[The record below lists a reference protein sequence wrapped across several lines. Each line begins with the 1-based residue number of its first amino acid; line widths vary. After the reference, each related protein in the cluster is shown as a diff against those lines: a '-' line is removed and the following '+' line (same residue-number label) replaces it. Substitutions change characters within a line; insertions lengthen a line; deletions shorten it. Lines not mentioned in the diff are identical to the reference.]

1 MAQPDNSMRRT
12 SFKLVLFFVTLFASS
27 SIARGASPVTYKIRI
42 DPKDLSGYD
51 VEMQFIT
58 SSRNVRVAMAAHPEY
73 DDRYWRY
80 IENFTAESRG
90 RTIPVN
96 KPEDAVWQINGAAGE
111 LIIRYRLH
119 LPTQNQPV
127 RDAWKPFLT
136 ANGGMVGDL
145 HSLMYLVGGESR
157 RAKLTLEMPADW
169 KAASG
174 LEPTK
179 DRRTF
184 TGSTELMLDSPVL
197 IGTVREWKFSVA
209 GIPHTMA
216 IWSPPNAKPYDAG
229 PLLDGIKRLGQQ
241 AVKAFGRPPYPR
253 YTFLFQSGGQ
263 AALEHLTSVNLG
275 LSSDLNDLFDEL
287 AHEYIHVWNL
297 MDVRPRE
304 RVGLKYRFAEPT
316 GVLWWNEGATIMFA
330 DLLLRR
336 AALGDRRSRVQRLE
350 SIIARYL
357 TSPGYSTLSADLV
370 SRGDSYPLLLGDNRA
385 STHLQGEVLTTMLDL
400 RIRDATNGRL
410 DVTHVMKL
418 LAARFDSQH
427 GITNADIER
436 AIVEVCRCEM
446 KSFFRDYIY
455 GAKLVDF
462 DRYLGL
468 IAMRADVTRSPAL
481 NPNGKPAVDL
491 RIGPLS
497 PEGEVILRITN
508 PQSSW
513 GKTGL
518 HTGDR
523 LLSVDD
529 TRVSTWSDFRDW
541 LRKLKV
547 GDVGRLVVV
556 SNGVTKTVEVPI
568 KPYDV
573 PTVHLVDLPNV
584 TAKQLALRQAW
595 MNAN

>member
-1 MAQPDNSMRRT
+1 MSRT
-12 SFKLVLFFVTLFASS
+12 ILRLILLCATFFAASS
-27 SIARGASPVTYKIRI
+27 AALGLAPPVSYKIRV
-42 DPKDLSGYD
+42 DPNDSSGYD
-51 VEMQFIT
+51 VEMRFIT
-58 SSRNVRVAMAAHPEY
+58 NARTVRVAMAAHPEY

-90 RTIPVN
+90 RTLPIS
-96 KPEDAVWQINGAAGE
+96 KPEDAVWQINGAGGE
-111 LIIRYRLH
+111 LIIRYRLR
-119 LPTQNQPV
+119 LPPQNGSI

-136 ANGGMVGDL
+136 PSGGMVGDL
-145 HSLMYLVGGESR
+145 HSLMYLVGEESR
-157 RAKLTLEMPADW
+157 PAKLTLEMPADW

-179 DRRTF
+179 DLRTF

-197 IGTVREWKFSVA
+197 IGAVREWKFSVA
-209 GIPHTMA
+209 GVPHAVA
-216 IWSPPNAKPYDAG
+216 IWSSPEAKSYDAG
-229 PLLDGIKRLGQQ
+229 PLLDGIKRIAQQ
-241 AVKAFGRPPYPR
+241 AVTAFGKPPYPR
-253 YTFLFQSGGQ
+253 YTFLFQDGGQ

-275 LSSDLNDLFDEL
+275 LSSDLDDLFDEL

-304 RVGLKYRFAEPT
+304 RVGLKYHFAEPV

-330 DLLLRR
+330 DLIIRR
-336 AALGDRRSRVQRLE
+336 AGLGGERRSRVQHLE

-357 TSPGYSTLSADLV
+357 TAPGYSTLSAELV
-370 SRGDSYPLLLGDNRA
+370 SRGDSHPLLLGDNGA
-385 STHLQGEVLTTMLDL
+385 STHLQGQVLSTMLDL
-400 RIRDATNGRL
+400 RIRDATGGRRNVT
-410 DVTHVMKL
+410 DVMRL

-436 AIVEVCRCEM
+436 ALVEVCGCDM
-446 KSFFRDYIY
+446 KSFFRDHIY
-455 GAKLVDF
+455 GAKQVDF

-468 IAMRADVTRSPAL
+468 IGMRADVTRSPAL
-481 NPNGKPAVDL
+481 NPDGQPAVDL

-497 PEGEVILRITN
+497 VEGEVILRITN
-508 PQSSW
+508 PQSAW
-513 GKTGL
+513 GKAGL

-523 LLSVDD
+523 LLSVDG
-529 TRVSTWSDFRDW
+529 TRVTSWSDFRGW

-556 SNGVTKTVEVPI
+556 SNGITKTVEVPI
-568 KPYDV
+568 KPYDI
-573 PTVHLVDLPNV
+573 PTVHVVELPNA

-595 MNAN
+595 LNAN

>member
-1 MAQPDNSMRRT
+1 MRRT
-12 SFKLVLFFVTLFASS
+12 VLKLGFLFLILFGASS
-27 SIARGASPVTYKIRI
+27 VVFGVASPVSYKITV
-42 DPKDLSGYD
+42 DPNDASGFD
-51 VEMQFIT
+51 VAMRFIT
-58 SSRNVRVAMAAHPEY
+58 TTRTVRVAMAAHPEY

-90 RTIPVN
+90 RSIPIT
-96 KPEDAVWQINGAAGE
+96 KPEDAVWQINGVGGE
-111 LIIRYRLH
+111 LIIRYRLR
-119 LPTQNQPV
+119 LPPQNGPV

-145 HSLMYLVGGESR
+145 HSLMYLVGEESR

-174 LEPTK
+174 LEPTR
-179 DRRTF
+179 DPRTF

-197 IGTVREWKFSVA
+197 IGAVREWKFNVA
-209 GIPHTMA
+209 GVPHTMA
-216 IWSPPNAKPYDAG
+216 IWAPPDAKPYDAG
-229 PLLDGIKRLGQQ
+229 PLLDGIKRLAEQ
-241 AVKAFGRPPYPR
+241 AVNAFGKPPYPR

-275 LSSDLNDLFDEL
+275 LYSDLNDIFQEA

-304 RVGLKYRFAEPT
+304 RVGLRYRFAEPT

-330 DLLLRR
+330 DLLIRR
-336 AALGDRRSRVQRLE
+336 AALGSDRPSRVQRLE

-357 TSPGYSTLSADLV
+357 NAPGYSTLSAELV
-370 SRGDSYPLLLGDNRA
+370 SRGDSHPLLLGDNGA

-400 RIRDATNGRL
+400 KVRDATNGRRN
-410 DVTHVMKL
+410 VTHVMRL
-418 LAARFDSQH
+418 LSARFDSQH

-436 AIVEVCRCEM
+436 AVVDVCRCNT
-446 KSFFRDYIY
+446 KDFFRDYIY
-455 GAKLVDF
+455 GAKLIDF
-462 DRYLGL
+462 DGYLGL
-468 IAMRADVTRSPAL
+468 IGMRAEVTRSPAV
-481 NPNGKPAVDL
+481 NPDGTPAVDL
-491 RIGPLS
+491 RLGPLN
-497 PEGEVILRITN
+497 PQGELILRITN
-508 PQSSW
+508 PQSAW
-513 GKTGL
+513 GKAGL

-523 LLSVDD
+523 LLSVDGTPVTSWPD
-529 TRVSTWSDFRDW
+529 LRTW

-547 GDVGRLVVV
+547 GDVGRLAVV

-573 PTVHLVDLPNV
+573 PTVHIVDLPKA

-595 MNAN
+595 MTAN

>member
-1 MAQPDNSMRRT
+1 
-12 SFKLVLFFVTLFASS
+12 
-27 SIARGASPVTYKIRI
+27 
-42 DPKDLSGYD
+42 
-51 VEMQFIT
+51 
-58 SSRNVRVAMAAHPEY
+58 
-73 DDRYWRY
+73 
-80 IENFTAESRG
+80 
-90 RTIPVN
+90 
-96 KPEDAVWQINGAAGE
+96 
-111 LIIRYRLH
+111 
-119 LPTQNQPV
+119 
-127 RDAWKPFLT
+127 
-136 ANGGMVGDL
+136 
-145 HSLMYLVGGESR
+145 
-157 RAKLTLEMPADW
+157 
-169 KAASG
+169 
-174 LEPTK
+174 
-179 DRRTF
+179 
-184 TGSTELMLDSPVL
+184 
-197 IGTVREWKFSVA
+197 
-209 GIPHTMA
+209 
-216 IWSPPNAKPYDAG
+216 
-229 PLLDGIKRLGQQ
+229 
-241 AVKAFGRPPYPR
+241 
-253 YTFLFQSGGQ
+253 
-263 AALEHLTSVNLG
+263 
-275 LSSDLNDLFDEL
+275 
-287 AHEYIHVWNL
+287 
-297 MDVRPRE
+297 
-304 RVGLKYRFAEPT
+304 
-316 GVLWWNEGATIMFA
+316 MFA
-330 DLLLRR
+330 DLLPRR

-370 SRGDSYPLLLGDNRA
+370 SRGDSYPLLLGDSGA

-400 RIRDATNGRL
+400 RIRDATNGRH

-446 KSFFRDYIY
+446 ESFFRDYIY

-468 IAMRADVTRSPAL
+468 IGMRADVTRSPAL

-523 LLSVDD
+523 LVSVDD
-529 TRVSTWSDFRDW
+529 TRVNTWSDFRGW
-541 LRKLKV
+541 LHKLKV
-547 GDVGRLVVV
+547 GDVGRLVFV

-584 TAKQLALRQAW
+584 TAKQFALRQAW

>member
-1 MAQPDNSMRRT
+1 MRRT
-12 SFKLVLFFVTLFASS
+12 VLRLAVLFATLIAASS
-27 SIARGASPVTYKIRI
+27 LALGVASPVSYKIRV
-42 DPKDLSGYD
+42 DPGNTSGFD
-51 VEMQFIT
+51 VEMRFT
-58 SSRNVRVAMAAHPEY
+58 TAARTVRVAMAAHPEY

-90 RTIPVN
+90 RTIPIS
-96 KPEDAVWQINGAAGE
+96 KPEDAVWQINGAGGE

-119 LPTQNQPV
+119 LPTQDRPV

-145 HSLMYLVGGESR
+145 HSLMYVVGEESR

-174 LEPTK
+174 LEPTR
-179 DRRTF
+179 DPRTF

-197 IGTVREWKFSVA
+197 IGSVREWKFSVA
-209 GIPHTMA
+209 GVPHSMA
-216 IWSPPNAKPYDAG
+216 IWSPPDAKPYDAG
-229 PLLDGIKRLGQQ
+229 PLLDGIKRLAQQ
-241 AVKAFGRPPYPR
+241 AVNAFGKPPYPR
-253 YTFLFQSGGQ
+253 YTFLFQNGGQ

-304 RVGLKYRFAEPT
+304 RVGLRYRFAEPT

-330 DLLLRR
+330 DLLIRR
-336 AALGDRRSRVQRLE
+336 AALMGNRRSRVQRLE

-357 TSPGYSTLSADLV
+357 TAPGYSTLSADLV
-370 SRGDSYPLLLGDNRA
+370 SRGDSHPLLLGDNGA
-385 STHLQGEVLTTMLDL
+385 STHLQGEVLSTMLDL
-400 RIRDATNGRL
+400 RIRDTTYGRRN
-410 DVTHVMKL
+410 VTHVMRL

-427 GITNADIER
+427 GITNANIER
-436 AIVEVCRCEM
+436 ALVEVCRCDM
-446 KSFFRDYIY
+446 QSFFRDHIY

-468 IAMRADVTRSPAL
+468 MGMRADVTRSPAL
-481 NPNGKPAVDL
+481 GSDGKPAVDL
-491 RIGPLS
+491 RIGPLNF
-497 PEGEVILRITN
+497 EGELILRITN
-508 PQSSW
+508 PQSAW
-513 GKTGL
+513 GKAGL

-523 LLSVDD
+523 LLSADD
-529 TRVSTWSDFRDW
+529 THITSWPDFRGW

-556 SNGVTKTVEVPI
+556 SNGITKTVEVPI

-573 PTVHLVDLPNV
+573 LTVHVVDLPNA